1 MNHLINFNS
10 NINNFFD
17 DFFNNSL
24 TNFVGSDFVSNIP
37 SVNIS
42 ETGDDFKIE
51 LAAPGLEKGDF
62 DLNIEKDQLLIS
74 VKKEVSNEVTDEK
87 FTRKEFNY
95 SSFER
100 SFHLPEGVKSDA
112 IVAVYEDGILEIVL
126 PKKEEAKELPAR
138 SIEVN

>member
-1 MNHLINFNS
+1 MSHLINFNS

-37 SVNIS
+37 SVNVS

-51 LAAPGLEKGDF
+51 LAAPGLEKNDF
-62 DLNIEKDQLLIS
+62 DLNIEKDQLVIS
-74 VKKEVSNEVTDEK
+74 VKKEASNEVKDEK

-100 SFHLPEGVKSDA
+100 SFHLPEGVKSNA
-112 IVAVYEDGILEIVL
+112 IEAVYEDGILEIVL

-138 SIEVN
+138 SIKVK